1 MIYANHAVLI
11 RRELINRIAKL
22 MFDGELAEKVDRI
35 PVEMRPK
42 SFEQPSRCCIYKDR
56 AMIKYKIMALLG
68 FSISEETDEL
78 TTLKEYSQRA
88 MTRPEVG
95 QKILTVVREV
105 CTSCVQSNYMVT
117 NLCRGCVGRPCI
129 LNCPKQAIEIHKGQA
144 EIDQSLCV
152 NCGICKKVC
161 PFRAI
166 IYIPVPCKEACPV
179 DAITRDEHGRT
190 NIDYSKCI
198 YCGKCMSSCP
208 FGAIMGKSQIIEI
221 FKAIQSDREV
231 YAIVAPAIVG
241 QFKTSFENIL
251 GAIKQLGFTGV
262 VEAAMGADVTIEHE
276 AQELK
281 ERMANNEPFMTTS
294 CCPAYVKLVQK
305 HMPEMEPYVSK
316 AHSPMHYA
324 AESIKKE
331 HPGCFTVF
339 VGPCLA
345 KVHEGRIDPYVDYVM
360 NFEELQAFFNAT
372 HISVNSAQKEECDES
387 IRNASRGFAVSGGVT
402 NALKKYAGEMLPI
415 NDVRIDGLNPENIRM
430 LRSFTKGECPG
441 NFVEVMSCEGGCVA
455 GPSVIGNPK
464 TATRVVK
471 EFFKG

>member
-1 MIYANHAVLI
+1 MIYTNHAVLI
-11 RRELINRIAKL
+11 RRELINRIVKL
-22 MFDGELAEKVDRI
+22 MFDGELASKVDCI

-68 FSISEETDEL
+68 FSISEETNEL
-78 TTLKEYSQRA
+78 TTLREYSNIA

-129 LNCPKQAIEIHKGQA
+129 LNCPKGAIDIHKGQA
-144 EIDQSLCV
+144 EIDQTACV
-152 NCGICKKVC
+152 NCGVCKKVC
-161 PFRAI
+161 PFSAI
-166 IYIPVPCKEACPV
+166 VYIPVPCKEACPV

-221 FKAIQSDREV
+221 FKAIQSDKEV
-231 YAIVAPAIVG
+231 YAIVAPAIAG
-241 QFKTSFENIL
+241 QFKAPMQQIL
-251 GAIKQLGFTGV
+251 GAVKQLGFTDV
-262 VEAAMGADVTIEHE
+262 AEAALGADVTIEHE
-276 AQELK
+276 AHELA
-281 ERMANNEPFMTTS
+281 ERMANNENFMTTS

-305 HMPEMEPYVSK
+305 HMSEMEPFVSK
-316 AHSPMHYA
+316 AHSPMHYT
-324 AESIKKE
+324 AEYLKKE
-331 HPGCFTVF
+331 HPGCVTVF

-345 KVHEGRIDPYVDYVM
+345 KVSEGRTDPYVDYVM
-360 NFEELQAFFNAT
+360 NFEELQAFFHAAKIT
-372 HISVNSAQKEECDES
+372 ITAAPKEEMDQTIS
-387 IRNASRGFAVSGGVT
+387 YASRGFAVSGGVT
-402 NALKKYAGEMLPI
+402 NALKKYAGESVMI
-415 NDVRIDGLNPENIRM
+415 KDVKIDGLNPENIRL
-430 LRSFTKGECPG
+430 LRSFTKGDCPG

-455 GPSVIGNPK
+455 GPSVIGNSK

-471 EFFKG
+471 EYLK

>member
-1 MIYANHAVLI
+1 MFYTNHAVLI
-11 RRELINRIAKL
+11 RRELITRIAKL

-68 FSISEETDEL
+68 FSISEETNEL
-78 TTLKEYSQRA
+78 TTLKEYSNMA

-129 LNCPKQAIEIHKGQA
+129 LNCPKSAIDIHKGQA
-144 EIDQSLCV
+144 EIDQDLCV
-152 NCGICKKVC
+152 NCGLCKKVC
-161 PFRAI
+161 PFSAI
-166 IYIPVPCKEACPV
+166 VYIPVPCKEACPV
-179 DAITRDEHGRT
+179 DALTRDEHGRT

-221 FKAIQSDREV
+221 YKAIKSDKAV
-231 YAIVAPAIVG
+231 FAMVAPAIAG
-241 QFKTSFENIL
+241 QFKSPMQQIL
-251 GAIKQLGFTGV
+251 GAVKQLGFTDV
-262 VEAAMGADVTIEHE
+262 VEAALGADVTIEHE
-276 AQELK
+276 AQELS
-281 ERMANNEPFMTTS
+281 ERMANNESFMTTS

-316 AHSPMHYA
+316 AHSPMHYT
-324 AESIKKE
+324 AEFLKKE
-331 HPGCFTVF
+331 YPGCITVF

-345 KVHEGRIDPYVDYVM
+345 KVHEGRNDPYVDYVM

-372 HISVNSAQKEECDES
+372 KITVTAAPKEEMNEA
-387 IRNASRGFAVSGGVT
+387 ITYASRGFAVSGGVT
-402 NALKKYAGEMLPI
+402 NALKKYAGESVMI
-415 NDVRIDGLNPENIRM
+415 KDIKIDGLNPENIRL
-430 LRSFTKGECPG
+430 LRSFTKGDCQG

-471 EFFKG
+471 EYLK